1 MLLSLLLFLYTA
13 FKKTLKKIL
22 FYIKVSIEKSKINL
36 NRKETIVLLI
46 IPNKGKKMK
55 RQIWNEMKVHFNAP
69 EVPALRIS
77 VPA

>member
-1 MLLSLLLFLYTA
+1 MLLSLLLFLYTT

-46 IPNKGKKMK
+46 IPDKGKKMK
-55 RQIWNEMKVHFNAP
+55 RQI
-69 EVPALRIS
+69 
-77 VPA
+77 

>member
-55 RQIWNEMKVHFNAP
+55 RQI
-69 EVPALRIS
+69 
-77 VPA
+77 

>member
-13 FKKTLKKIL
+13 LKKTLKKIL

-55 RQIWNEMKVHFNAP
+55 RQI
-69 EVPALRIS
+69 
-77 VPA
+77 